1 MKLIY
6 SVTFMTSCKWW
17 FANCS
22 NLLIKHKHRG
32 QEQGPSVLSIW
43 SYLPSPQEYTS
54 ILFSLNQTRGLSALN
69 SLKPTWKQKR
79 IQELR
84 WEWGETYLKK
94 ILGDPRFPSLQGKG
108 CHVLHL
114 HWRIPA
120 AAVRTVAILLESQ
133 RVSKPSWQ
141 LPPVAQLCNDWA
153 SCSFY
158 RLVLS

>member
-1 MKLIY
+1 MKLTN

-22 NLLIKHKHRG
+22 NLLIKRKPRG
-32 QEQGPSVLSIW
+32 QEQG
-43 SYLPSPQEYTS
+43 LPSSQVDLSCLAQEYMS
-54 ILFSLNQTRGLSALN
+54 ILSSLNQTRGLSALN

-79 IQELR
+79 IQELQ

-120 AAVRTVAILLESQ
+120 AAVRTVATLLDSQ